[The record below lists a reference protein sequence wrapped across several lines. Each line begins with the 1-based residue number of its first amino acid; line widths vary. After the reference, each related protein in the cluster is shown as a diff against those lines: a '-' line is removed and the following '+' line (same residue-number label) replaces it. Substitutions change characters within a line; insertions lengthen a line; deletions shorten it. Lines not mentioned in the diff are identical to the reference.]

1 MIQLS
6 KVNFFF
12 FIAFQAW
19 IQWREGNILS
29 IIDPEIYDVTH
40 HKDILRCIHIGL
52 LCVQERAVDRP
63 TMAAVISMLNSE
75 VAFLPPPDQPAFVQS
90 QNMLNLVSVSSEERQ
105 KLCSING
112 ISITDI
118 RGR

>member
-29 IIDPEIYDVTH
+29 IIDPEIYDATH
-40 HKDILRCIHIGL
+40 HKDILRCIPIGL
-52 LCVQERAVDRP
+52 LCVQEHVVDKP
-63 TMAAVISMLNSE
+63 IMAAVISS
-75 VAFLPPPDQPAFVQS
+75 
-90 QNMLNLVSVSSEERQ
+90 
-105 KLCSING
+105 
-112 ISITDI
+112 
-118 RGR
+118 